1 MVGAKDFPATR
12 SGPSAGRPTPQGHL
26 QAPRGPGSCFKQ
38 GCRTAKTAVGL
49 SAVQRVLIHGLTYT
63 TIGLSVLLAAWLVL
77 PHGAAPPTA
86 ARGSPLTSDVARD
99 STAVPPDRPPQ
110 ATPGVAIGGSGHRTL
125 AAPPEL
131 GRGAIPFDALDGPRR
146 RRRRSGPA
154 QAPPGGRVRRLH
166 PGQHLLDPQL
176 RRALPRWRGDLQCVR
191 GVVGQPGGE
200 QADGQKAEMR
210 WTPKG
215 AHLLLQVRT
224 RVLNDELGD
233 AFRRWYPEV
242 VSAPKAALAA

>member
-1 MVGAKDFPATR
+1 MAKGLGGD
-12 SGPSAGRPTPQGHL
+12 
-26 QAPRGPGSCFKQ
+26 
-38 GCRTAKTAVGL
+38 TAVEVAEELERLKWFLWHGNVFRAL
-49 SAVQRVLIHGLTYT
+49 QVIGDLETDLDVDDANPGQRKL
-63 TIGLSVLLAAWLVL
+63 
-77 PHGAAPPTA
+77 
-86 ARGSPLTSDVARD
+86 RK
-99 STAVPPDRPPQ
+99 
-110 ATPGVAIGGSGHRTL
+110 
-125 AAPPEL
+125 
-131 GRGAIPFDALDGPRR
+131 
-146 RRRRSGPA
+146 
-154 QAPPGGRVRRLH
+154 GRVRRLH